1 MVVAARRHAAG
12 ATVAVITPYSAQRQE
27 VMRALGDDASSVRVS
42 TVDGFQG
49 QEADVARGFLRTFT
63 APPVD
68 PRLLLRGSV

>member
-1 MVVAARRHAAG
+1 MVAAARRHAAG

-49 QEADVARGFLRTFT
+49 QEADVVRGVLRATT
-63 APPVD
+63 APTFD
-68 PRLLLRGSV
+68 PRLLLRASF